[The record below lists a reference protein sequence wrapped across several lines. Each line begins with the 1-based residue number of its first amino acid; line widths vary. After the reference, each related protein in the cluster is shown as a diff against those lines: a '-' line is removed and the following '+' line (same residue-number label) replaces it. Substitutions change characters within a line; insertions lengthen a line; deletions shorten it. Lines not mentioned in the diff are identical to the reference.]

1 MQLGIGLKIWHELF
15 SIVLYTAYRE
25 TYILLQDE
33 WRNGEEVKNKIY
45 TVGCL
50 ERFYQFFTE
59 NMWTMAY
66 FGFGLLISEL
76 MIMSLAKKLET
87 QILMQMHS

>member
-1 MQLGIGLKIWHELF
+1 MEIKYYSLFGIF
-15 SIVLYTAYRE
+15 LYTADDE

-33 WRNGEEVKNKIY
+33 WRNGEEVKTKIY